1 MVDRSFRHLWDV
13 PRSGAHLLLWDLFIG
28 FNLLMVRGGHYGGA
42 GGALATPGV
51 SMFQEQV
58 IPCHQSGDTL

>member
-1 MVDRSFRHLWDV
+1 MPIIAMSIYDDRPAMYHVIL
-13 PRSGAHLLLWDLFIG
+13 
-28 FNLLMVRGGHYGGA
+28 RGGHSGGA